1 MSPMLGPTCPKC
13 AVGTVVLPLPQNG
26 KFTCTSCGFNFEAGL
41 TPEKYKEQ
49 ERQKNKDFEEAIKR
63 QNMETRA
70 KRKARREQAK
80 KDPVFRSTEYL
91 KFMKSER
98 QYGRLHHSQV
108 YVIELKPE
116 VNNEK
121 SKYKRFP
128 SKGYADFCPITDAG
142 FKGYVYVGVTSKGD
156 IEPKEACEKRF
167 KEHKDGRWAGR
178 KIVTKFSKTE
188 TFETCGLE
196 LTERYGMYN
205 MVSSYPT
212 QGVHSEYMESW
223 VGFMLYKLGYHV
235 WGPHAH
241 SQKHRET
248 YGTFLGKDPYI

>member
-1 MSPMLGPTCPKC
+1 MFGSMCPKC
-13 AVGTVVLPLPQNG
+13 ATVRMVSRLEESG
-26 KFTCTSCGFNFEAGL
+26 IVSCSSCGFEFREGL
-41 TPEKYKEQ
+41 TPEKYKQQ
-49 ERQKNKDFEEAIKR
+49 ERQKEKDFEDAIKR
-63 QNMETRA
+63 ENKEIRA
-70 KRKARREQAK
+70 REKARRDQAK

-91 KFMKSER
+91 EFMKKQRIS
-98 QYGRLHHSQV
+98 GLLHRSQV
-108 YVIELKPE
+108 YVIELKSE
-116 VNNEK
+116 VNIKK
-121 SKYKRFP
+121 SEYKRFP
-128 SKGYADFCPITDAG
+128 GEGYADICPTTG
-142 FKGYVYVGVTSKGD
+142 PNFKGYVYVGVTNKGD
-156 IEPKEACEKRF
+156 IDPKEACEKRF
-167 KEHKDGRWAGR
+167 KEHKDGIRAGK

-241 SQKHRET
+241 SDKKNREK

>member
-1 MSPMLGPTCPKC
+1 MLGPTCPRC
-13 AVGTVVLPLPQNG
+13 AAGTLVLPLPQNG
-26 KFTCTSCGFNFEAGL
+26 KFTCTRCGFNFQEGL
-41 TPEKYKEQ
+41 TPEQYKQ
-49 ERQKNKDFEEAIKR
+49 QVRQKEKDFEEAIKR
-63 QNMETRA
+63 QNKETRA
-70 KRKARREQAK
+70 QRKARRERAK

-91 KFMKSER
+91 EFMKKER
-98 QYGRLHHSQV
+98 QSGRLHRSQV
-108 YVIELKPE
+108 YVIELKTK
-116 VNNEK
+116 VNVEK

-128 SKGYADFCPITDAG
+128 GEGYADICPISAPN

-156 IEPKEACEKRF
+156 IDPKEACEKRF
-167 KEHKDGRWAGR
+167 KEHKAGKRAGR
-178 KIVTKFSKTE
+178 KIVTNYSKTE
-188 TFETCGLE
+188 SFETCGLE

>member
-1 MSPMLGPTCPKC
+1 MLGPTCPRC
-13 AVGTVVLPLPQNG
+13 AVGAVVFPLPENG
-26 KFTCTSCGFNFEAGL
+26 SFHCASCGFNFQEGL
-41 TPEKYKEQ
+41 TPEKYKQQ
-49 ERQKNKDFEEAIKR
+49 ERQKEKDFEDAIKR
-63 QNMETRA
+63 ENKERRA
-70 KRKARREQAK
+70 QKKARREQAK

-91 KFMKSER
+91 EFMKTLPNS
-98 QYGRLHHSQV
+98 GRLHRSQV

-116 VNNEK
+116 VNIEK
-121 SKYKRFP
+121 SEYKRFP
-128 SKGYADFCPITDAG
+128 GEGYADICPTTG
-142 FKGYVYVGVTSKGD
+142 PNFKGYVYVGVTNKGD
-156 IEPKEACEKRF
+156 IDPKEACEKRF
-167 KEHKDGRWAGR
+167 KEHKDGKWAGR
-178 KIVTKFSKTE
+178 KIVTKFSRTE

-241 SQKHRET
+241 SQENREK